1 MRTWSPSATAWSC
14 GSSSIRTGPR
24 RSRPLL
30 DLVAARHGLIAGAAG
45 GQALGG
51 RQTGLLGRALRALC
65 GRRDGVRG
73 ALTRARDRA
82 RDALLGVARRGTG
95 VLGRLARG
103 GVGDRLGRVLALR
116 DRVALARA
124 PAAGGHKAA
133 DDEHQHR
140 SVDASHPVA
149 PPVRGRREPT
159 RLTPTSRKTMASA
172 HPQPQPASIAPFGE
186 ASEKNWR
193 LAGTRSAATNR
204 SAMVPHSVP
213 TSSQRAPASASRIMT
228 TASPAMTSTPSA
240 TVRASLGESE
250 KGPRASAYPPSTPPP
265 IASPAGRLKRS
276 TSARKRSGRHGP
288 ELGERA
294 RRKAGMPIVRVEPSV
309 KWRGSSG

>member
-51 RQTGLLGRALRALC
+51 RQAGLLGRALRALC

-103 GVGDRLGRVLALR
+103 GLGDRVT
-116 DRVALARA
+116 LARA
-124 PAAGGHKAA
+124 PAAAGDQPA

-149 PPVRGRREPT
+149 PPVRGLLVLT
-159 RLTPTSRKTMASA
+159 RMTP
-172 HPQPQPASIAPFGE
+172 
-186 ASEKNWR
+186 
-193 LAGTRSAATNR
+193 
-204 SAMVPHSVP
+204 
-213 TSSQRAPASASRIMT
+213 
-228 TASPAMTSTPSA
+228 
-240 TVRASLGESE
+240 
-250 KGPRASAYPPSTPPP
+250 
-265 IASPAGRLKRS
+265 
-276 TSARKRSGRHGP
+276 
-288 ELGERA
+288 
-294 RRKAGMPIVRVEPSV
+294 
-309 KWRGSSG
+309 